1 MKYMGSK
8 ARFTKDILPIILENR
23 LPNQHFVDLFTGG
36 ANVVSLV
43 EGNRIANDKN
53 KHLIE
58 MFKAMDD
65 GLIGWEGN
73 HCNFYWD
80 ESRDKRIRDN
90 IIEFF
95 KAHPDGIIEFG

>member
-23 LPNQHFVDLFTGG
+23 LSNQYFVDLFTGG

-43 EGNRIANDKN
+43 DGNRIANDKN

-58 MFKAMDD
+58 MFK
-65 GLIGWEGN
+65 GLQE
-73 HCNFYWD
+73 
-80 ESRDKRIRDN
+80 KRNSDITN
-90 IIEFF
+90 SSVFIVFF
-95 KAHPDGIIEFG
+95 